1 MGYTD
6 KKRIR
11 ILAYLCLLSV
21 ALNAQSSHKPPDMV
35 TQQNKTYRITMS
47 KNREYAE
54 KYAEYAMEQ
63 MRRYGIPAS
72 VTLAQGILE
81 SASGQSEL
89 SRKGNN
95 HFGIKATKGWIQDGG
110 KYLIYTDDKPNEKF
124 CQYASV
130 GDSYEHHS
138 RFLRENSRYA
148 KCFQLSPDDYKGW
161 TTTIANA
168 GYASNAGY
176 AKSLQSLIE
185 KNNLQKYDQMVMAE
199 MRAQGRQF
207 GTATNPRSTTGSEVQ
222 ANTTNQPIAT
232 KKEEKQYFFPL
243 RRDEFMLITS
253 PFGMRKDP
261 MDRSRQQMHKGIDI
275 QTKHEAVLATED
287 RGKVVA
293 VNHNTNTGGGK
304 SVTVEYDREDGSKY
318 QCVYMHLDSINVKV
332 GDTVNAGQ
340 QLGISGNT
348 GTRTTGEHL
357 HFGVKSIS
365 ADGTKRDIDPAA
377 YLAEIAQRGN
387 LQQKA
392 LYKGNDLIAKYK
404 VENPINTDAG
414 NTINTN
420 TATNI
425 DANMSPDDWMKK
437 LLSSEDSGVS
447 MSNGDPVIDMAIQLF
462 TSLMMLAVQIDNK
475 NEDEKMEA
483 ATDAAVNKVINIS
496 SLVPTMKSCT
506 IAVSENGMAT
516 LTMNNG
522 QQQFSHVLT
531 NAETSRL
538 SQALNDSGLSQESKQ
553 QRVAAII
560 NSIVISQQVSQNYN
574 QAIENQE
581 TEQLMRR

>member
-1 MGYTD
+1 
-6 KKRIR
+6 
-11 ILAYLCLLSV
+11 
-21 ALNAQSSHKPPDMV
+21 
-35 TQQNKTYRITMS
+35 MS
-47 KNREYAE
+47 KNSEYAE
-54 KYAEYAMEQ
+54 KYAAFAMEQ

-89 SRKGNN
+89 SRLGNN

-110 KYLIYTDDKPNEKF
+110 KYLVYTDDKPNEKF

-138 RFLRENSRYA
+138 KFLRENSRYA
-148 KCFQLSPDDYKGW
+148 KCFHLSPDDYKGW

-168 GYASNAGY
+168 GYASGAGY
-176 AKSLQSLIE
+176 AKNLQSLIE

-199 MRAQGRQF
+199 MRSQGRQF
-207 GTATNPRSTTGSEVQ
+207 GTTENPRTTASTVAQ
-222 ANTTNQPIAT
+222 TNVTSQPVAT

-287 RGKVVA
+287 KGKVVA
-293 VNHNTNTGGGK
+293 TNHNTNTGGGK
-304 SVTVEYDREDGSKY
+304 SVTVEYDRDDGSKY
-318 QCVYMHLDSINVKV
+318 QCVYMHLSDINVKV
-332 GDTVNAGQ
+332 GDSVNAGQ

-357 HFGVKSIS
+357 HFGVKSIA

-392 LYKGNDLIAKYK
+392 MYKGNDLVAKYK
-404 VENPINTDAG
+404 AENPILPDA
-414 NTINTN
+414 TN
-420 TATNI
+420 TLNNDIAYTPET
-425 DANMSPDDWMKK
+425 NMSPDEWMKK
-437 LLSSEDSGVS
+437 LLSSEDSGVN
-447 MSNGDPVIDMAIQLF
+447 MSNGDPVIDLAIQMF

-475 NEDEKMEA
+475 SEDDKMQA
-483 ATDAAVNKVINIS
+483 ATDAAVNKVINLS
-496 SLVPTMKSCT
+496 SLVPSMKSCS
-506 IAVSENGMAT
+506 ISVAENGIAT
-516 LTMNNG
+516 LSMNNG
-522 QQQFSHVLT
+522 QQQFTHTLT
-531 NAETSRL
+531 NAETARL
-538 SQALNDSGLSQESKQ
+538 SQILNNSELPQEVKQ
-553 QRVAAII
+553 QRVAGII
-560 NSIVISQQVSQNYN
+560 NNIAISQQVSQNFN

-581 TEQLMRR
+581 AEQLMRR